1 MRVRL
6 SDTRRVSMLTRLAG
20 RDSMSNPYDVE
31 RTWPDYFL
39 EHRKLFEDR
48 EGGRGTYKCGDH
60 PVWTVHAPLGYLG
73 NSTFIEGDDGV
84 IVYDTSMGIEPGEH
98 VLAELRKVTDKPIR
112 AIFYSHHHADHYQG
126 AAALVETSDVE
137 AGKVKIYAWENFT
150 REMANEFGEI
160 LPRQA
165 MGAAYYGGAV
175 LPPEDKHHHGIA
187 LNLSGTTPGY
197 IPPTD
202 LLDGDTTLE
211 IAGVSLNVFYTGGE
225 AISEFGIHIPEFDM
239 VLIADEFFSGI
250 PNMHTIRGSKPRIAD
265 NYVRALERVLEI
277 QPEWL
282 VGSHI
287 RPLEGKDRI
296 REAVTTYRDVTQYL
310 WDQSVRL
317 INKGY
322 TPIELQHALADI
334 PEHFVDPPY
343 TVPMY
348 GTPFTTVPEFF
359 TGWVSWF
366 TGDATDLNPSTNA
379 HRAEVFVGLM
389 GGVESVLEAAK
400 SRHRAGEHQIAA
412 ELAQL
417 ALRADAGSDDAR
429 LVKAAALRARGYQE
443 LNPIARS
450 WYLTGALELEGAFD
464 PEQFL
469 GQMMQMFA
477 TAQSVEGQIANWR
490 YKLDAE
496 AAGTTS
502 AVVGVRA
509 TDTDGEW
516 TVRLRNSVLVVTD
529 GVADDRDV
537 VVEAESAAL
546 AALPD
551 TSGVQ
556 VVEGDGAAW
565 ERLVGLLDLGLTG
578 FAMHQR

>member
-1 MRVRL
+1 M
-6 SDTRRVSMLTRLAG
+6 T
-20 RDSMSNPYDVE
+20 NPYDVE
-31 RTWPDYFL
+31 RSWPDYFL

-48 EGGRGTYKCGDH
+48 EGGRGTYRCGDH
-60 PVWTVHAPLGYLG
+60 PVWTVHAPLGFLG

-84 IVYDTSMGIEPGEH
+84 IVYDTSMGIEPAEH

-126 AAALVETSDVE
+126 AAALVEAADVE
-137 AGKVKIYAWENFT
+137 AGKVQIYAWENFT

-165 MGAAYYGGAV
+165 MGAAYYGGV
-175 LPPEDKHHHGIA
+175 LLPPEDKHHHGIA
-187 LNLSGTTPGY
+187 LSLAGTTPGY

-202 LLDGDTTLE
+202 LLHEDTILE
-211 IAGVSLNVFYTGGE
+211 IAGVSLHVFYTGGE

-239 VLIADEFFSGI
+239 VLIADEFFTGI
-250 PNMHTIRGSKPRIAD
+250 PNLHTIRGSKPRLAD
-265 NYVRALERVLEI
+265 NYVGALERVLEI

-296 REAVTTYRDVTQYL
+296 RAAVTKYRDVTQYL

-322 TPIELQHALADI
+322 TPVELQQALKDI
-334 PEHFVDPPY
+334 PDHLVDPPY
-343 TVPMY
+343 TVAMY

-366 TGDATDLNPSTNA
+366 TGDATDLNPSPNRHKATVLV
-379 HRAEVFVGLM
+379 ELM
-389 GGVESVLEAAK
+389 GGVEAVLDAAK
-400 SRHRAGEHQIAA
+400 SRHRHGEHQIAA

-417 ALRADAGSDDAR
+417 ALRANPESEDAR

-464 PEQFL
+464 PQPFL
-469 GQMMQMFA
+469 AQAMQMFA
-477 TAQSVEGQIANWR
+477 TSQSVEDLIASWR

-509 TDTDGEW
+509 TDSDGEW
-516 TVRLRNSVLVVTD
+516 TVRLRNSVLIVTD
-529 GVADDRDV
+529 GIAEDCDV
-537 VVEAESAAL
+537 VVETDSAAL

-551 TSGVQ
+551 ASGVR
-556 VVEGDGAAW
+556 VVDGDGAAW
-565 ERLVGLLDLGLTG
+565 ESLVGLLDLELIG